1 MQKGGMPRSG
11 GSPSK
16 KIDEVEDTD
25 KAILRSPSAA
35 SNCALTVPRSRH
47 DMGGGSG
54 MSWPALTRMNY
65 KSWSLL
71 IRMILQARAL
81 WDMIDVIET

>member
-25 KAILRSPSAA
+25 KAILGSPLAA
-35 SNCALTVPRSRH
+35 SNCALTVPRSRR
-47 DMGGGSG
+47 DMGGGFG
-54 MSWPALTRMNY
+54 TTWPALTRTNY
-65 KSWSLL
+65 NSWSLL
-71 IRMILQARAL
+71 MPVILQARAQ
-81 WDMIDVIET
+81 WDMIDT